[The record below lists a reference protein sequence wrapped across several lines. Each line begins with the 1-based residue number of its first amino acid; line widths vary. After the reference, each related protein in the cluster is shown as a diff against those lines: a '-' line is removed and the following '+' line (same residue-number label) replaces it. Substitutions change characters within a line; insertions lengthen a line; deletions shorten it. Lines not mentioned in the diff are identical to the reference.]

1 MKKFIFSFLLLSIA
15 ALNIYA
21 QQGWFWQNPLPQG
34 NYLSG
39 ITFTEDN
46 TSFLIGANGTLM
58 KSTNNG
64 ISYYLMESNIT
75 ENYESFHFV
84 NQNTG
89 FIGTDNGII
98 YKTTSGGNNFNGTY
112 LGFPDKIIS
121 IKFSSFQN
129 GFALMK
135 YESFKTRI
143 FRTTDS
149 GNNWSLCFDVPDSII
164 IYSIS
169 TASINDIYAAG
180 ENINDRSR
188 LFRST
193 NAGINW
199 DLIQTPAY
207 GSLVGVHFINQ
218 QTGFI
223 SQLRFGRK
231 LYKTT
236 NSGISWDS
244 VGNFAPNNFQ
254 FLDNLTGFSYGNGIS
269 NSDVYRTSNAGSSWI
284 STGSVISG
292 SPNLFFK
299 SILNWFQIWT
309 SEISTSSDAGT
320 NWNEISSGFND
331 FLSDVKFVNL
341 STGFISS
348 NSGKVYR
355 TTNSGNNWIGFIVN
369 NTFNYGI
376 NCVDF
381 VNEST
386 GFAGTNMSRIAKTT
400 NGGMNWQ
407 VKIIDSLMGVAVHGI
422 SFPSLD
428 TGYAVSKNGHNLK
441 TVNGGLTWQVNRL
454 PLTLYFEDVQF
465 LNNNTGYCAGRED
478 RGVIRKTVNGGLNWI
493 TYNFDSVFYF
503 TDLHFVNTELG
514 FAVGNKVYNIGF
526 IVRTTNGG
534 ITWDHTYLPGTYLLS
549 SVYFV
554 NENVGYAGAEG
565 VSYKT
570 TNGGNNWFSIRTK
583 SPDLHGIYFINENT
597 GYAVGSNGT
606 IIKTTNGGGEPIGIE
621 PISNTIPNEFRLYQ
635 NYPNPFNPV
644 TKIKFSIPVSSQSD
658 LVNIHIYD
666 VTGREVRNYPLGN
679 LKAGIYSIDFD
690 GEDLASGV
698 YFYQLITGSF
708 SQTRKMVL
716 IK

>member
-1 MKKFIFSFLLLSIA
+1 MKKLVYTFLLLSIA
-15 ALNIYA
+15 DLNINA

-34 NYLSG
+34 NNLSG
-39 ITFTEDN
+39 ITFTENN
-46 TSFLIGANGTLM
+46 TSYLIGANGTLL

-64 ISYYLMESNIT
+64 ISYFLMESNIT

-98 YKTTSGGNNFNGTY
+98 YKTTNSGYNFNGTY

-121 IKFSSFQN
+121 IKFSSIQN

-135 YESFKTRI
+135 YETFKTRI
-143 FRTTDS
+143 FKTTDS
-149 GNNWSLCFDVPDSII
+149 GSNWSLCFDVPDSII

-193 NAGINW
+193 NAGFNW
-199 DLIQTPAY
+199 DLVQTPAY
-207 GSLVGVHFINQ
+207 GSLAGTHFINQ

-223 SQLRFGRK
+223 SQFRFGRK
-231 LYKTT
+231 LFKTT

-244 VGNFAPNNFQ
+244 VGNFAPENFS
-254 FLDNLTGFSYGNGIS
+254 FLNDQTGYAYGNYS
-269 NSDVYRTSNAGSSWI
+269 NGFVYRTTNTGWNWE
-284 STGSVISG
+284 STGNTISG
-292 SPNLFFK
+292 VGNLYFR
-299 SILNWFQIWT
+299 SINDWVKVVGSGIFTT
-309 SEISTSSDAGT
+309 SNSGS
-320 NWNEISSGFND
+320 NWNEINSGFID
-331 FLSDVKFVNL
+331 YLDDIVFVNPN
-341 STGFISS
+341 TGYIASI
-348 NSGKVYR
+348 NGKVYK
-355 TTNSGNNWIGFIVN
+355 TSNSGNNWIGYTANIN
-369 NTFNYGI
+369 GI
-376 NCVDF
+376 NCIDF
-381 VNEST
+381 INENT
-386 GFAGTNMSRIAKTT
+386 GFAGANWSHIAKTT
-400 NGGMNWQ
+400 NSGINWQ
-407 VKIIDSLMGVAVHGI
+407 DFVIDSLLGSAVHGI
-422 SFPSLD
+422 SFPSFD

-441 TVNGGLTWQVNRL
+441 TVNGGLTWQVNKL

-478 RGVIRKTVNGGLNWI
+478 RGVIRKTVNGGLNWV

-534 ITWDHTYLPGTYLLS
+534 LTWDQTILPGTYLLS

-570 TNGGNNWFSIRTK
+570 TNGGNNWFGTGTK

-597 GYAVGSNGT
+597 GYGVGSNGT

-621 PISNTIPNEFRLYQ
+621 PISNIIPDEFRLYQ

-658 LVNIHIYD
+658 GVNIHIYD
-666 VTGREVRNYPLGN
+666 VTGREVRHYPLGN
-679 LKAGIYSIDFD
+679 LKAGIYSIEFD

>member
-1 MKKFIFSFLLLSIA
+1 MKKIVYTFLFLSIST
-15 ALNIYA
+15 LNIYA

-39 ITFTEDN
+39 IIFTENN
-46 TSFLIGANGTLM
+46 TSYLIGANGTLI

-64 ISYYLMESNIT
+64 ISYFLMENNIT
-75 ENYESFHFV
+75 ENFESFHFV

-98 YKTTSGGNNFNGTY
+98 YKTTNGGNNFNGTY

-121 IKFSSFQN
+121 IKFSGNQN

-135 YESFKTRI
+135 FESFKTRI
-143 FRTTDS
+143 FKTSDS
-149 GNNWSLCFDVPDSII
+149 GSNWSLCFDVPDSII
-164 IYSIS
+164 IFSIS
-169 TASINDIYAAG
+169 IASINDIYAAG

-193 NAGINW
+193 NAGSNW
-199 DLIQTPAY
+199 ELVQTSAT

-231 LYKTT
+231 LYRTT
-236 NSGISWDS
+236 NGGINWDS

-254 FLDNLTGFSYGNGIS
+254 FLDNLTGFSFGNGYS
-269 NSDVYRTSNAGSSWI
+269 NSDVYRTSNAGSNWI
-284 STGSVISG
+284 STGYVTSG
-292 SPNLFFK
+292 TQNLYFK
-299 SILNWFQIWT
+299 SILNWSQIWT
-309 SEISTSSDAGT
+309 SVISTTSNAGT
-320 NWNEISSGFND
+320 NWNEISSGFTD
-331 FLSDVKFVNL
+331 YLDDIVFVNP
-341 STGFISS
+341 STGFIASS
-348 NSGKVYR
+348 GGKIYR
-355 TTNSGNNWIGFIVN
+355 TTNSGNNWIGFTADN
-369 NTFNYGI
+369 NGI

-381 VNEST
+381 INENT
-386 GFAGTNMSRIAKTT
+386 GFAGANWSHIAKTT
-400 NGGMNWQ
+400 NSGINWQ
-407 VKIIDSLMGVAVHGI
+407 VFVIDSLLGSAVHGI
-422 SFPSLD
+422 SFPSID

-441 TVNGGLTWQVNRL
+441 TVNGGLTWQVNKL

-493 TYNFDSVFYF
+493 TYYFDSVFYF

-534 ITWDHTYLPGTYLLS
+534 ITWDYTYLPGTYLLS

-570 TNGGNNWFSIRTK
+570 TNGGNDWFRIRTK

-621 PISNTIPNEFRLYQ
+621 PISNTLPNEFRLYQ

-644 TKIKFSIPVSSQSD
+644 TKIKFTIPFSSKSD
-658 LVNIHIYD
+658 DVNIQIYD
-666 VTGREVRNYPLGN
+666 VTGREVRQYPLGN

-690 GEDLASGV
+690 GTGFASGV
-698 YFYQLITGSF
+698 YFCRLISGKFKFTN
-708 SQTRKMVL
+708 KMVL